1 MVEIFFYLKKI
12 ISFFESPLILVMTF
26 ILINIYLLKKNKNP
40 LYKFNIFIFVFLFL
54 FSYGPVANLLS
65 SKLENQYKSLEV
77 IPKNTKKIV
86 LLGGDFDYKVYEIVN
101 LYNKIEN
108 AKIILFGNDSTYNFL
123 YAKDKYNILL
133 NSGIDRKNVTLYPH
147 PRDTKSEIKEIKAL
161 LGEENFILV
170 ANALHMPRIKILC
183 DKLGVKNV
191 YFSPTN
197 YFSKHKYSFF
207 SLPNAQY
214 LYQSKES
221 IHEYIGILYE
231 KIF

>member
-1 MVEIFFYLKKI
+1 MEVFFYLKKAISI
-12 ISFFESPLILVMTF
+12 IESPLILVMTF

-54 FSYGPVANLLS
+54 FSYGPIANFLS
-65 SKLENQYKSLEV
+65 SKLENQYKSLEK
-77 IPKNTKKIV
+77 IPENIEKIV
-86 LLGGDFDYKVYEIVN
+86 LLGGDFDYKVYEVIN

-133 NSGIDRKNVTLYPH
+133 NSGIDKKNVTVNFH
-147 PRDTKSEIKEIKAL
+147 PKDTKSEIKEIKAL

>member
-1 MVEIFFYLKKI
+1 MEFLFYLKKI
-12 ISFFESPLILVMTF
+12 ISIFESPLIIVMTF
-26 ILINIYLLKKNKNP
+26 LLINIYLLKKNKNS
-40 LYKFNIFIFVFLFL
+40 LYKFNIFIFVFLLL
-54 FSYGPVANLLS
+54 FSYGPIANFLS
-65 SKLENQYKSLEV
+65 SKLENQYKSLEI
-77 IPKNTKKIV
+77 IPENIEKIV
-86 LLGGDFDYKVYEIVN
+86 LLGGDFDYKVYEVIN

-133 NSGIDRKNVTLYPH
+133 NSGIDKKNVTVNSH
-147 PRDTKSEIKEIKAL
+147 PKDTKSEIKEIKAL

>member
-1 MVEIFFYLKKI
+1 VEVFFYLKKI
-12 ISFFESPLILVMTF
+12 ISIFESPLIIVMVL
-26 ILINIYLLKKNKNP
+26 ILINIYSLKKHKNK

-54 FSYGPVANLLS
+54 FSYAPIANFLS
-65 SKLENQYKSLEV
+65 SKLENQYKSLDI
-77 IPKNTKKIV
+77 IPENIKKIV
-86 LLGGDFDYKVYEIVN
+86 LLGGDFDYKVYEVIN

-133 NSGIDRKNVTLYPH
+133 NSGINKENVTVYSH
-147 PRDTKSEIKEIKAL
+147 PKDTKSEIKEIKAL

-170 ANALHMPRIKILC
+170 SNALC
-183 DKLGVKNV
+183 DKLGIKNV

-197 YFSKHKYSFF
+197 YFTKHKYRYI
-207 SLPNAQY
+207 SLPKGEY
-214 LYQSKES
+214 LQQSEKA
-221 IHEYIGILYE
+221 IHEYLGILYE